1 MFNTPE
7 IEVTFEVDTNGIL
20 VLSAM
25 YQRSGRAP
33 GGGADGE
40 GGVDDNHDDL

>member
-1 MFNTPE
+1 
-7 IEVTFEVDTNGIL
+7 
-20 VLSAM
+20 M
-25 YQRSGRAP
+25 YQSSGRAP